1 MTTKYYY
8 QLNLIALLKDEEKLT
23 VDNCLCDACFRHV
36 DRRAN
41 VPSYK
46 KRLSAPGNLESMTS
60 SNSLKSADNQHY
72 DDATQNAEADGSE
85 INTSRKCLVP
95 ECANP
100 AAHSLRRKCIR
111 KSVKKFLLK
120 FEIPAGAASV
130 WLCQTHY
137 DTVIQCS
144 GCVLC
149 KRRLG
154 KNHMYHITSVRFD
167 FNCIIN
173 VVFSWYLI
181 KIRLFLFR

>member
-1 MTTKYYY
+1 M
-8 QLNLIALLKDEEKLT
+8 
-23 VDNCLCDACFRHV
+23 

-46 KRLSAPGNLESMTS
+46 KRLSAPGGLETAA
-60 SNSLKSADNQHY
+60 SNGLKSADNQNDFDQNETEGGTDHY
-72 DDATQNAEADGSE
+72 AAAAAHS
-85 INTSRKCLVP
+85 CLVTG
-95 ECANP
+95 CSNP

-120 FEIPAGAASV
+120 FDVPTTAACI

-154 KNHMYHITSVRFD
+154 KNHMYHITSVRKL
-167 FNCIIN
+167 IIISSYHIWLTN
-173 VVFSWYLI
+173 YFLRRTLIAWRKLYRKWEFPYSWELAPPFANFVVILPI
-181 KIRLFLFR
+181 C